1 MKKWKFLFAVCAFAS
16 GRLAAAG
23 EVNPTSSVSTSET
36 KPKSGKYL
44 VEEPAGYGGS
54 LLLLYGNGGS
64 LSDTASAGLRGFMH
78 LGSAMRLG
86 AIGTMSWKTNNG
98 NPNTNWEM
106 AGSLGLFGEYLLRF
120 DPLIFGLG
128 VKAAGGWH
136 MSHDRN
142 VNMSGT
148 SYMYFNGMPFAE
160 IEVRLTEYIS
170 TSLYGGYD
178 YFLGNSGSPNISQGV
193 VGLAI
198 TLAKF

>member
-1 MKKWKFLFAVCAFAS
+1 MKKWKFLFAVCAFA
-16 GRLAAAG
+16 GGALAAAG
-23 EVNPTSSVSTSET
+23 EVNPASPASTSET

-54 LLLLYGNGGS
+54 VLLSYGNGGS

-78 LGSAMRLG
+78 LGNAMRLG
-86 AIGTMSWKTNNG
+86 VIGTMSWKTSNG
-98 NPNTNWEM
+98 NTNREM
-106 AGSLGLFGEYLLRF
+106 ASSLGLFGEYMLRF

-128 VKAAGGWH
+128 VKAAGGWY

-142 VNMSGT
+142 VNMSGA
-148 SYMYFNGMPFAE
+148 SYTYFNAMPFAE
-160 IEVRLTEYIS
+160 VEVRLTEYLS
-170 TSLYGGYD
+170 ASLYGGYD

-193 VGLAI
+193 VGFAI